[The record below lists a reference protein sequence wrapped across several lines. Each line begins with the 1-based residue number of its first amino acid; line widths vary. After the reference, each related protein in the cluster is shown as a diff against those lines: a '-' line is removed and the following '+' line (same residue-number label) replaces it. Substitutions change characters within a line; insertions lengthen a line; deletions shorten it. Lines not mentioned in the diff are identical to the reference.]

1 MHDPV
6 PKQGKYLHAV
16 IDGHF
21 RYYGVPGNGA
31 KLGAF
36 RKAVVDAWLWTLR
49 RRGQAHPL
57 TWKRMRRYVDR
68 WIPTVRIHHS
78 WPSER
83 FGVTTRGKSRM
94 R

>member
-1 MHDPV
+1 MATARDRRIRLPQNA
-6 PKQGKYLHAV
+6 PDR
-16 IDGHF
+16 IDLV
-21 RYYGVPGNGA
+21 RVLRANPSA
-31 KLGAF
+31 A
-36 RKAVVDAWLWTLR
+36 AMVWLR